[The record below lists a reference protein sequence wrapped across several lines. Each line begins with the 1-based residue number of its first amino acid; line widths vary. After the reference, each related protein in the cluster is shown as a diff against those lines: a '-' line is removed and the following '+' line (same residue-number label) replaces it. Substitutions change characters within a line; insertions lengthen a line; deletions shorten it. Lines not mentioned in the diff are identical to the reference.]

1 MGANKRYFNSLREY
15 FSQKYNF
22 VEVEIL
28 WETLQ
33 AEEEKPKKKKNG
45 KY

>member
-33 AEEEKPKKKKNG
+33 AEEKKPKKTKKDE
-45 KY
+45 

>member
-1 MGANKRYFNSLREY
+1 MGTNKKYFNSLREY

-33 AEEEKPKKKKNG
+33 AEKEEPKKKKNG
-45 KY
+45 KH

>member
-1 MGANKRYFNSLREY
+1 MGANKRYFTSLREY

-33 AEEEKPKKKKNG
+33 AEEEKPKKTKKDE
-45 KY
+45 